1 MDIENLLKALDNE
14 ENTTFI
20 NLNTKKINKMKSEII
35 KELNI
40 QSNKTSEIIKKLKK
54 YMYIDEIS
62 ELRYGSFIRWINIKY
77 NDTNNLDSDSNSS
90 KNIYLNNGGILCE
103 INITDEGM
111 LLTCRNFM
119 NKFHKIKMDECLIFQ
134 KLSGQEQVLLSA
146 LDHINN

>member
-14 ENTTFI
+14 DNTKFI

-40 QSNKTSEIIKKLKK
+40 PSNKTTEILKKLKE

-77 NDTNNLDSDSNSS
+77 NDTNNSEESNS
-90 KNIYLNNGGILCE
+90 KNNIYLNNGGILCE
-103 INITDEGM
+103 INITDDGM
-111 LLTCRNFM
+111 LLTCKNFM
-119 NKFHKIKMDECLIFQ
+119 NKFYKIKMDECLIFQ